1 MVIGLIAGV
10 LVVFSVFF
18 WENRGVDDPVGAVSV
33 HGVCGI
39 FGLLSVG
46 IFGDGTYGA
55 GWNGVGASDYLGV
68 AGRGVTGFLYGD
80 WSQFF
85 AQCIGAL
92 VCMTWA
98 FCSAFVFFKIDR
110 KNDVL
115 YVPSEAI
122 GESGA
127 NLQVT
132 VVDQGRQVTRNVQV
146 GLNGNDTCE
155 IISGLQEGDT
165 VVIKDEETKTTS
177 NRGGPGGPPPF

>member
-1 MVIGLIAGV
+1 MAITAPCAFVTAWSSVVIGLIAGV

-98 FCSAFVFFKIDR
+98 FCSAFVFFKIQGMFMKLR
-110 KNDVL
+110 
-115 YVPSEAI
+115 PSAEDEIA
-122 GESGA
+122 GLDMPEMGA
-127 NLQVT
+127 YAYPDFQQV
-132 VVDQGRQVTRNVQV
+132 DHA
-146 GLNGNDTCE
+146 
-155 IISGLQEGDT
+155 
-165 VVIKDEETKTTS
+165 
-177 NRGGPGGPPPF
+177 